1 MLPGIQT
8 TVKAFWENGYFTMLF
23 NETIFIGID
32 PTAGKRPMAYA
43 ALDQDLRLLALDE
56 GELDEITA
64 FVGGQKTAFAAVC
77 SPRRPN
83 QGLMKNEEIR
93 AQLKPT
99 PRPGRWLGYRV
110 AEYQLRQ
117 HNIHIM
123 RTCSEIP
130 KCPRWVRKG
139 FEIYRKL
146 ESLGCH
152 DYPSLDPLPS
162 GKIPSQILE
171 VYPHGAYTGLLGQI
185 PFPKNNLEGRLQ
197 RQLVLHNQGLDIP
210 DPMRIFEEITRYRIL
225 KGSLRMDGLYKTTQ
239 LDALVAAYTA
249 WVIGT
254 SPENAT
260 LIGHSEEGKIV
271 FPVPEL
277 NPKY

>member
-1 MLPGIQT
+1 
-8 TVKAFWENGYFTMLF
+8 MLF

-32 PTAGKRPMAYA
+32 PTTGARPMAYA

-56 GELDEITA
+56 GTLDEITA
-64 FVGGQKTAFAAVC
+64 FVGGQKTAFVAVC

-93 AQLKPT
+93 SQLKPV

-110 AEYQLRQ
+110 AEYELRQ

-123 RTCSEIP
+123 RTCGKAQ
-130 KCPRWVRKG
+130 KCAKWIRKG
-139 FEIYRKL
+139 FEVYRKL
-146 ESLGCH
+146 EALGCKE
-152 DYPSLDPLPS
+152 YPSFEPLPS

-171 VYPHGAYTGLLGQI
+171 VYPHGAYTSLLGQL
-185 PFPKNNLEGRLQ
+185 PFPKKSLEGRLQ
-197 RQLVLHNQGLDIP
+197 RQLILHNQGLDIP

-225 KGSLRMDGLYKTTQ
+225 KGVLSLDRLFKATH

-249 WVIGT
+249 WVAAT
-254 SPENAT
+254 SPKE
-260 LIGHSEEGKIV
+260 LSLYGHPDEGQIV
-271 FPVPEL
+271 FPVSEL